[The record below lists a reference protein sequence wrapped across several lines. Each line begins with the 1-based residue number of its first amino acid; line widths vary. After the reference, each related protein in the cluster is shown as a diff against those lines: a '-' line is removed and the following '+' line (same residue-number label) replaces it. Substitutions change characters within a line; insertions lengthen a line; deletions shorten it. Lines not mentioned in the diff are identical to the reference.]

1 MYITL
6 GMEFKS
12 FLLEELIETFGI
24 SRSLSEA
31 GVPYDNAV
39 AEATFKSIKIEFV
52 YPNRFENLQQL
63 KQELSVYVWWF
74 NNKRYHQTLNYLT
87 PVQYRFENAI

>member
-1 MYITL
+1 MK
-6 GMEFKS
+6 FKS
-12 FLLEELIETFGI
+12 SLIEDLINIFGI
-24 SRSLSEA
+24 SRSLSET

-39 AEATFKSIKIEFV
+39 AEATFKSIKTEFI
-52 YPNRFENLQQL
+52 YPNRFETPQQL

-87 PVQYRFENAI
+87 PVQYRLENVI